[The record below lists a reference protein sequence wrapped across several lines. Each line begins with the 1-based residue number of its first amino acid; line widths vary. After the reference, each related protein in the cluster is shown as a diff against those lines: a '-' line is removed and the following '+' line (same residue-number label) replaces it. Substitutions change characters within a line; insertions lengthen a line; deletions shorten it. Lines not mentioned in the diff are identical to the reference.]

1 MANDQHEQLA
11 EKRRSICK
19 SERNMIIN
27 LWLTPKI
34 HFATHWPQLM
44 NVLTLVP
51 VAGMRLE
58 ILQFRS
64 SSEFSDA
71 F

>member
-1 MANDQHEQLA
+1 MANDQSEQLA
-11 EKRRSICK
+11 EKRRSIGK

-44 NVLTLVP
+44 DVLSVVP

-58 ILQFRS
+58 IFTV
-64 SSEFSDA
+64 
-71 F
+71 